1 VLTVGDHANLLA
13 RHTAPPAQDPVAA
26 AVDNTGGAWYM
37 TGMFALICRRRDRI
51 AVIAALLAP
60 VAVCAGLVPVR
71 TTLVNTDAALVL
83 VAFTVAVAALGNRLA
98 GYLAAVGA
106 AVWFD
111 FFLTVPYERLT
122 MTRHTDAQTTAL
134 LLLVGVATTELAVAA
149 RRRARTVAVDEA
161 LLAVVQST
169 ATLVAAGEESG
180 AIINRVCVQL
190 TAMLALRG
198 CVFDP
203 GPARGRGLRLEPD
216 GVLRWGSTRWNI
228 EEHGFPDEPVAVPAR
243 HRGQVYGAFILDPM
257 PGTAPSIHSRRIAV
271 VLADLAAT
279 ALADDRSP
287 ARDA

>member
-1 VLTVGDHANLLA
+1 
-13 RHTAPPAQDPVAA
+13 
-26 AVDNTGGAWYM
+26 M
-37 TGMFALICRRRDRI
+37 TGMFTLIRRRRDRI
-51 AVIAALLAP
+51 AVTASLLAP
-60 VAVCAGLVPVR
+60 LAVCAGLIPVR
-71 TTLVNTDAALVL
+71 TSLVNTDAALLL

-98 GYLAAVGA
+98 GYLAAAGA

-122 MTRHTDAQTTAL
+122 ITRHTDAQTTAL
-134 LLLVGVATTELAVAA
+134 LLLVGIAATELAVAA
-149 RRRARTVAVDEA
+149 RRRGRVVEVDEA

-198 CVFDP
+198 CVFEPGP
-203 GPARGRGLRLEPD
+203 GPARARGLRLEPD

-243 HRGQVYGAFILDPM
+243 HRGQVYGAFTLEPT
-257 PGTAPSIHSRRIAV
+257 PGTEPSIHSRRIAV

-287 ARDA
+287 VRDA